1 MMGTMDFL
9 KTYTLLP
16 NFRGKNYLGQK
27 LLKVLSKKSSSQIQ
41 KMLTGFRLQLDLQDR
56 MQSVMFIKR
65 CHEPETE
72 MVFKEM
78 AKSSKLFLD
87 VGANIGYFSFL
98 VKQMSPQSKVYSFEP
113 LPQNILAYQK
123 NRELNNFSLMFLQEL
138 CVADKAGDTEF
149 LIPPS
154 EESGWGRMAHR
165 DLFSGEKIKRQ
176 VVTLDEFCEQNQLTT
191 VDFIKI
197 DVEGYEFKVLQGA
210 QKLIETQRPRICIE
224 LNEPCLLDTGTSGEE
239 IFRFFKDR
247 NYQMHALDTKK
258 GLYKVQ
264 APVPHY
270 KYLNYFALPK

>member
-1 MMGTMDFL
+1 MDFL

-16 NFRGKNYLGQK
+16 NFRGKNFLGQK
-27 LLKVLSKKSSSQIQ
+27 ILKVLPKKSFVHLQ
-41 KMLTGFRLQLDLQDR
+41 KMLTGFRLQLDLRDR
-56 MQSVMFIKR
+56 MQSVIFIKR

-78 AKSSKLFLD
+78 AKTSKVFFD

-98 VKQMSPQSKVYSFEP
+98 VKQMSPQAKVYSFEP
-113 LPQNILAYQK
+113 LPKNIEAYKK
-123 NRELNNFSLMFLQEL
+123 NRELNNFASMELQEV

-165 DLFSGEKIKRQ
+165 DLFSGEKIQRS
-176 VVTLDEFCEQNQLTT
+176 VVTLDQFCENHDITG
-191 VDFIKI
+191 VDLMKI

-239 IFRFFKDR
+239 IFQFFKER
-247 NYQMHALDTKK
+247 NYEMFALDTKK
-258 GLYKVQ
+258 GLLKVQ
-264 APVPHY
+264 APVPYY